1 MAKLVLFLEDGATRD
16 IALDKERI
24 TIGRRADND
33 VCLPHPA
40 VSGEHAA
47 IVTILT
53 DSFLEDLG
61 STNGT
66 LVNGEPVQKHFLRDG
81 DLIDVGRQR
90 LVYLVDDSAQPD
102 AHHHEPMRGA
112 GAGAAFANG
121 DRSHVGT
128 NSGTPSGPTQW
139 DRRTDHRSRG
149 DSTSARR
156 DSRRPT
162 AADTV
167 AGAQSSAAAV
177 SRVVA
182 AHLDADQ
189 PPQLMVLSG
198 PSAGRALALTKEI
211 TSVGRAGVQVALV
224 RRTARGYVLT
234 AGEGS
239 PPPLVNGIATDRE
252 GTLLAA
258 GDVIEVAGARIEFST
273 APDLP
278 T

>member
-16 IALDKERI
+16 IALGKERI

-47 IVTILT
+47 IVTILN

-66 LVNGEPVQKHFLRDG
+66 LVNGEPIQKHFLRDG

-90 LVYLVDDSAQPD
+90 LVYLADDHAQPD
-102 AHHHEPMRGA
+102 ARQHYAMRGA
-112 GAGAAFANG
+112 FSGDTFNG
-121 DRSHVGT
+121 GT
-128 NSGTPSGPTQW
+128 NSATPSGPTHW
-139 DRRTDHRSRG
+139 DRRTDSRVTG
-149 DSTSARR
+149 SSAPEARR
-156 DSRRPT
+156 QPRS
-162 AADTV
+162 AMSADTV
-167 AGAQSSAAAV
+167 SGAQSSAAAV

-189 PPQLMVLSG
+189 PPQLIVLSG
-198 PSAGRALALTKEI
+198 PSAGRTLALTKDVI
-211 TSVGRAGVQVALV
+211 SVGRAGVQVALV
-224 RRTARGYVLT
+224 RRTPRGYTVG

-239 PPPLVNGIATDRE
+239 TPPLVNGALVDGA
-252 GTLLAA
+252 GTLLAP
-258 GDVIEVAGARIEFST
+258 GDVIEVAGARIEFS
-273 APDLP
+273 APPDLP